1 MDFVG
6 FAEGAPKFF
15 SDGAS
20 RIYFKF
26 LGEVG
31 DVEAGGANDFACGGF
46 DFAGDDFELGG
57 FAGTVNAY

>member
-1 MDFVG
+1 MHFSG

-15 SDGAS
+15 FDGAGG
-20 RIYFKF
+20 IYFKF

-31 DVEAGGANDFACGGF
+31 DVEAGGANDFACSGF

-57 FAGTVNAY
+57 FAGTVDAY